1 MTRVFVTGM
10 GALSALGNDVPTYW
24 QNLLAG
30 KSGAG
35 PIIGFD
41 ASDLPVRIACEVKDF
56 DASQFMDRKT
66 ARRTAR
72 SIQLAVAATRQALAD
87 AHFEV
92 TPENSERVGVL
103 LNTGGGGITEMEP
116 GTIGLIEKGPRSVG
130 PFLVPNVMS
139 NAVACVVSI
148 EFGVRG
154 PVMTSTAA
162 CASGNYALIE
172 GYNLIQ
178 RDEADVVIAGGSEAA
193 MSRLT
198 MAAFARM
205 GPLSSRNDDPEHAC
219 RPFDKERDGFVC
231 GEGAGVM
238 ILESEAHARARG
250 AQLLAE
256 VRGGRITGDGYH
268 ITAPEPSGNGAARAI
283 RNAIKAAGLQPE
295 DIDLIY
301 AHGTGTTLNDAVET
315 TAIKKALGQHA
326 YSVAVT
332 ATKSMIGHTLGAAG
346 ALSAIGAVLSL
357 HEGIIPP
364 TMNYSVPD
372 PECDLDYVPDVAR
385 QKTLHHAL
393 VNAFGFGGQNVV
405 AVLSRVNDSEMTA
418 PR

>member
-1 MTRVFVTGM
+1 MIPAPALMRRLTAPAHFGQ
-10 GALSALGNDVPTYW
+10 ALSG
-24 QNLLAG
+24 
-30 KSGAG
+30 
-35 PIIGFD
+35 
-41 ASDLPVRIACEVKDF
+41 
-56 DASQFMDRKT
+56 
-66 ARRTAR
+66 
-72 SIQLAVAATRQALAD
+72 
-87 AHFEV
+87 
-92 TPENSERVGVL
+92 
-103 LNTGGGGITEMEP
+103 
-116 GTIGLIEKGPRSVG
+116 
-130 PFLVPNVMS
+130 
-139 NAVACVVSI
+139 
-148 EFGVRG
+148 
-154 PVMTSTAA
+154 
-162 CASGNYALIE
+162 
-172 GYNLIQ
+172 
-178 RDEADVVIAGGSEAA
+178 
-193 MSRLT
+193 
-198 MAAFARM
+198 
-205 GPLSSRNDDPEHAC
+205 
-219 RPFDKERDGFVC
+219 
-231 GEGAGVM
+231 
-238 ILESEAHARARG
+238 
-250 AQLLAE
+250 LAE

>member
-10 GALSALGNDVPTYW
+10 GAFSAIGNDVPTYW
-24 QNLLAG
+24 QNLIAG

-35 PIIGFD
+35 PITLFD
-41 ASDLPVRIACEVKDF
+41 VSDLPVRIGCEVKNF
-56 DASQFMDRKT
+56 DPGQYMERKT

-72 SIQLAVAATRQALAD
+72 SIQMAVAATRQALTD
-87 AHFEV
+87 AQFEV
-92 TPENSERVGVL
+92 TPANSERVAVL
-103 LNTGGGGITEMEP
+103 LNTGGGGISEMET
-116 GTIGLIEKGPRSVG
+116 GTLGMLEKGPRSVG
-130 PFLVPNVMS
+130 PFLVPNVMT

-148 EFGVRG
+148 ELGVRG

-178 RDEADVVIAGGSEAA
+178 RDEADVVIAGGTEAA

-231 GEGAGVM
+231 GEGAGVL
-238 ILESEAHARARG
+238 ILESEAHAQARG

-268 ITAPEPSGNGAARAI
+268 ITAPEPSGDGAARAI
-283 RNAIKAAGLQPE
+283 RNAVKAAGLQPE

-315 TAIKKALGQHA
+315 LGIKKALGEHA
-326 YSVAVT
+326 YHVAVT

-357 HEGIIPP
+357 KHGIIPA
-364 TMNYSVPD
+364 TANYSVLD
-372 PECDLDYVPDVAR
+372 PECDLDYVPGAPRYQTVN
-385 QKTLHHAL
+385 HAL
-393 VNAFGFGGQNVV
+393 VNAFGFGGQNIV
-405 AVLSRVNDSEMTA
+405 AVLSRV
-418 PR
+418 

>member
-364 TMNYSVPD
+364 T
-372 PECDLDYVPDVAR
+372 
-385 QKTLHHAL
+385 
-393 VNAFGFGGQNVV
+393 
-405 AVLSRVNDSEMTA
+405 
-418 PR
+418 

>member
-10 GALSALGNDVPTYW
+10 GALSALGNDVPTFW
-24 QNLLAG
+24 QNLVAG

-35 PIIGFD
+35 PITAFD
-41 ASDLPVRIACEVKDF
+41 VSDLPVRIACEVKGF
-56 DASQFMDRKT
+56 DPGQYMDRKT

-72 SIQLAVAATRQALAD
+72 SIQLAVAATYQALAD
-87 AHFEV
+87 ARFEI

-103 LNTGGGGITEMEP
+103 MNTGGGGITEMEQ
-116 GTIGLIEKGPRSVG
+116 GTLGLIEKGPRSVG
-130 PFLVPNVMS
+130 PFLVPNTMC
-139 NAVACVVSI
+139 NAVACVVSF
-148 EFGVRG
+148 ELGAQG

-162 CASGNYALIE
+162 CASGNYSLIE

-178 RDEADVVIAGGSEAA
+178 RDEADVIIVGGAEAA
-193 MSRLT
+193 MSRLL

-231 GEGAGVM
+231 GEGAGVL

-250 AQLLAE
+250 ATLLAE
-256 VRGGRITGDGYH
+256 ARGGRITGDAYH
-268 ITAPEPSGNGAARAI
+268 ITAPEPSGSGAARAI
-283 RNAIKAAGLQPE
+283 RNAIKAAGLQSE

-301 AHGTGTTLNDAVET
+301 AHGTGTALNDAVET

-326 YSVAVT
+326 YNVAVT
-332 ATKSMIGHTLGAAG
+332 STKSMIGHTLGAAG

-357 HEGIIPP
+357 RNGIIPP
-364 TMNYSVPD
+364 TINYSVPD
-372 PECDLDYVPDVAR
+372 PECDLDYVPGVAR
-385 QKTLHHAL
+385 RQIVHHAL

-405 AVLSRVNDSEMTA
+405 AVLSRVNDA
-418 PR
+418 